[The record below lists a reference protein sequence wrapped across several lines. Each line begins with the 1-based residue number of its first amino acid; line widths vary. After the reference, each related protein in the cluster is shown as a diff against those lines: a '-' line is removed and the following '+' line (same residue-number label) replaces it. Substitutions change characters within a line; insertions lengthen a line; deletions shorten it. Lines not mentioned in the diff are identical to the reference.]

1 MAANMYDQAAQAQFI
16 NTYAPINFGELY
28 RIGAA
33 QKAAIDEAA
42 QQFGAQ
48 LQKFNEFQSPSLI
61 DTQRY
66 YDLTVGRNDFQN
78 AINQMVSNPDALK
91 DAAFRSQLQSMIN
104 SVDYVALS
112 NLKSSRD
119 AMLKRQEI
127 NQKLMLENRFNPLWH
142 DVDFANY
149 DTLGS
154 KKIFDDITPLPYM
167 SVRELVEPY
176 VNNLKGEFLGS
187 KNGFLWNGVTDE
199 MTDAQLQKNL
209 SSIQNTP
216 QYQKYL
222 ETYQK
227 MGLNPEQAQQQLL
240 NEIYTAGREYTWNKA
255 DRDPVAIEN
264 MRLQRKYASAANTA
278 NNLLNLTRVL
288 ESDATRNHLLRFTN
302 LTPQEVDAF
311 AEQGFKALSPEKQ
324 QEVLNLKNPGYVES
338 KMKNYYDQVLKDTRR
353 RSTAENAV
361 IDLMSTPIS
370 YEASDKY
377 AAYGTTGKQ
386 DKDGFYTANNSSNFK
401 LAKELVYNT
410 IGKDTD
416 KGLQKFISL
425 WNDGN
430 NFSNFKISSDQRM
443 ISDGNDIYI
452 VKHAYIPEDQL
463 LKARIDRKSL
473 SALGTPVTVD
483 AGPKTTERYD
493 NRGNLE
499 STTTS
504 SSTPV
509 KTIRITVLQQLPRS
523 GEAAITSDAA
533 WMDKNL
539 GIQTKTQD
547 IQDMLSQEENL

>member
-1 MAANMYDQAAQAQFI
+1 MAVNMYDQAAQAQFI

-48 LQKFNEFQSPSLI
+48 LQRFNEFQSPSLI

-104 SVDYVALS
+104 SVDYAALS
-112 NLKSSRD
+112 ILKSSRD

-127 NQKLMLENRFNPLWH
+127 NQKLMLENRFNLLWH

-222 ETYQK
+222 EIYQK

-255 DRDPVAIEN
+255 DRDPIAIEN

-288 ESDATRNHLLRFTN
+288 ESDATRNHLLKFTN

-311 AEQGFKALSPEKQ
+311 AEQGFKALTPEKQ
-324 QEVLNLKNPGYVES
+324 QEVLRLKDPGYVENQ
-338 KMKNYYDQVLKDTRR
+338 MKNYYDSVLKDTRR

-386 DKDGFYTANNSSNFK
+386 DRDGFYTANNSSNFK
-401 LAKELVYNT
+401 LAKELVYKT
-410 IGKDTD
+410 IGEEAD

-443 ISDGNDIYI
+443 ISDGKDIYV

>member
-16 NTYAPINFGELY
+16 NTYVPINFGELY

-33 QKAAIDEAA
+33 QKAAVDEAA

-48 LQKFNEFQSPSLI
+48 LQKFGEFQSPSQI

-66 YDLTVGRNDFQN
+66 YDLTIGREDFQN
-78 AINQMVSNPDALK
+78 AINQMVANPDYLK
-91 DAAFRSQLQSMIN
+91 DAANRSQLQSMIN
-104 SVDYVALS
+104 SVDYSTLS

-127 NQKLMLENRFNPLWH
+127 NQRLMLENRFNPLWH

-149 DTLGS
+149 DTVNS
-154 KKIFDDITPLPYM
+154 KIFDDITPLPYM
-167 SVRELVEPY
+167 SIRELVEPY
-176 VNNLKGEFLGS
+176 VNNLKGEFLGA

-199 MTDAQLQKNL
+199 MTDAQLQNNL

-227 MGLNPEQAQQQLL
+227 MGLSPEQAQQQLL

-255 DRDPVAIEN
+255 DRDPMAIEN

-278 NNLLNLTRVL
+278 SNLLNLTRVL
-288 ESDATRNHLLRFTN
+288 ESDATRNHLLKFTN

-311 AEQGFKALSPEKQ
+311 AEQGFKALTPEKQ
-324 QEVLNLKNPGYVES
+324 QEVLRLKDPGYVENQ
-338 KMKNYYDQVLKDTRR
+338 MKNYYDSVLKDTRR

-386 DKDGFYTANNSSNFK
+386 DRDGFYTANNSSNFK
-401 LAKELVYNT
+401 LAKELVYKT
-410 IGKDTD
+410 IGEEAD

-443 ISDGNDIYI
+443 ISDGKDIYV

>member
-16 NTYAPINFGELY
+16 NTYVPINFGELY

-33 QKAAIDEAA
+33 QKAAVDEAA
-42 QQFGAQ
+42 QQFGTQ
-48 LQKFNEFQSPSLI
+48 LQKFGEFQSPSQI

-66 YDLTVGRNDFQN
+66 YDLTIGRQDFQN

-104 SVDYVALS
+104 SVDYGTLS
-112 NLKSSRD
+112 NLRSSRD

-127 NQKLMLENRFNPLWH
+127 NQKLMLENRFNLLWH
-142 DVDFANY
+142 YVDFANY
-149 DTLGS
+149 DTVNS
-154 KKIFDDITPLPYM
+154 KIFDDITPLPYM

-176 VNNLKGEFLGS
+176 VNNLKGEFLGA

-222 ETYQK
+222 EIYQK

-255 DRDPVAIEN
+255 DRDPMAIEN

-288 ESDATRNHLLRFTN
+288 ESDATRNHLLKFAN

-410 IGKDTD
+410 IGKDAD

-443 ISDGNDIYI
+443 ISDGNDIYV

>member
-1 MAANMYDQAAQAQFI
+1 MTANMYDQAAQAQFI
-16 NTYAPINFGELY
+16 NTYVPINFGELY

-33 QKAAIDEAA
+33 QKAAVDEAA
-42 QQFGAQ
+42 QQFGTQ
-48 LQKFNEFQSPSLI
+48 LQKFGEFQSPSQV

-66 YDLTVGRNDFQN
+66 YDLTIGRQDFQN

-104 SVDYVALS
+104 SVDYGTLS
-112 NLKSSRD
+112 NLRSSRD
-119 AMLKRQEI
+119 AMLKRQEV

-149 DTLGS
+149 DTVNS
-154 KKIFDDITPLPYM
+154 KIFDDITPLPYM
-167 SVRELVEPY
+167 SIRELVEPY
-176 VNNLKGEFLGS
+176 VNNLKGEFLGA

-255 DRDPVAIEN
+255 DRDPMAIEN

-288 ESDATRNHLLRFTN
+288 ESDATRNHLLKFTN

-410 IGKDTD
+410 IGKDAD

-443 ISDGNDIYI
+443 ISDGNDIYV

>member
-127 NQKLMLENRFNPLWH
+127 NQKLMLENRFNLLWH
-142 DVDFANY
+142 YVDFANY

-154 KKIFDDITPLPYM
+154 KKIFDDITPIPYM

-410 IGKDTD
+410 IGKDAD

>member
-16 NTYAPINFGELY
+16 NTYVPINFGELY

-48 LQKFNEFQSPSLI
+48 LQKFGEFQSPSQI

-66 YDLTVGRNDFQN
+66 YDLTIGREDFQN
-78 AINQMVSNPDALK
+78 AINQMVANPDYLK
-91 DAAFRSQLQSMIN
+91 DAANRSQLQSMIN
-104 SVDYVALS
+104 SVDYSTLS

-127 NQKLMLENRFNPLWH
+127 NQRLMLENRFNPLWH

-149 DTLGS
+149 DTVNS
-154 KKIFDDITPLPYM
+154 KIFDDITPLPYM
-167 SVRELVEPY
+167 SIRELVEPY
-176 VNNLKGEFLGS
+176 VNNLKGEFLGA

-199 MTDAQLQKNL
+199 MTDAQLQNNL

-227 MGLNPEQAQQQLL
+227 MGLSPEQAQQQLL

-255 DRDPVAIEN
+255 DRDPMAIEN

-278 NNLLNLTRVL
+278 SNLLNLTRVL
-288 ESDATRNHLLRFTN
+288 ESDATRNHLLKFTN

-311 AEQGFKALSPEKQ
+311 AEQGFKALTPEKQ
-324 QEVLNLKNPGYVES
+324 QEVLRLKDPGYVENQ
-338 KMKNYYDQVLKDTRR
+338 MKNYYDSVLKDTRR

-386 DKDGFYTANNSSNFK
+386 DRDGFYTANNSSNFK
-401 LAKELVYNT
+401 LAKELVYKT
-410 IGKDTD
+410 IGEEAD

-443 ISDGNDIYI
+443 ISDGKDIYV

-499 STTTS
+499 STTIS

-509 KTIRITVLQQLPRS
+509 KSIRITVLQQLPRS

>member
-16 NTYAPINFGELY
+16 NTYVPINFGELY

-33 QKAAIDEAA
+33 QKAAVDEAA
-42 QQFGAQ
+42 QQFGTQ
-48 LQKFNEFQSPSLI
+48 LQKFGEFQSPSQV

-66 YDLTVGRNDFQN
+66 YDLTIGRQDFQN

-104 SVDYVALS
+104 SVDYGTLS
-112 NLKSSRD
+112 NLRSSRD
-119 AMLKRQEI
+119 AMLKRQEV

-149 DTLGS
+149 DTVNS
-154 KKIFDDITPLPYM
+154 KIFDDITPLPYM
-167 SVRELVEPY
+167 SIRELVEPY
-176 VNNLKGEFLGS
+176 VNNLKGEFLGA
-187 KNGFLWNGVTDE
+187 KNGLLWNGVTDE

-255 DRDPVAIEN
+255 DRDPMAIEN

-288 ESDATRNHLLRFTN
+288 ESDATRNHLLKFTN

-410 IGKDTD
+410 IGKDAD

-443 ISDGNDIYI
+443 ISDGNDIYV

-547 IQDMLSQEENL
+547 IQNMLSQEENL

>member
-16 NTYAPINFGELY
+16 NTYVPINFGELY

-33 QKAAIDEAA
+33 QKAAVDEAA
-42 QQFGAQ
+42 QQFGTQ
-48 LQKFNEFQSPSLI
+48 LQKFGEFQSPSQI

-66 YDLTVGRNDFQN
+66 YDLTIGRQDFQN

-104 SVDYVALS
+104 SVDYGTLS
-112 NLKSSRD
+112 NLRSSRD
-119 AMLKRQEI
+119 AMLKRQEV

-149 DTLGS
+149 DTVNS
-154 KKIFDDITPLPYM
+154 KIFDDIAPLPYM

-176 VNNLKGEFLGS
+176 VNNLKGEFLGA

-255 DRDPVAIEN
+255 GRDPMAIEN

-288 ESDATRNHLLRFTN
+288 ESDATRNHLLKFTN

-410 IGKDTD
+410 IGKDAD

-443 ISDGNDIYI
+443 ISDGNDIYV

>member
-16 NTYAPINFGELY
+16 NTYVPINFGELY

-33 QKAAIDEAA
+33 QKAAVDEAA
-42 QQFGAQ
+42 QQFGTQ
-48 LQKFNEFQSPSLI
+48 LQKFGEFQSPSQI

-66 YDLTVGRNDFQN
+66 YDLTIGRQDFQN

-104 SVDYVALS
+104 SVDYGTLS
-112 NLKSSRD
+112 NLRSSRD
-119 AMLKRQEI
+119 AMLKRQEV

-149 DTLGS
+149 DTVNS
-154 KKIFDDITPLPYM
+154 KIFDDITPLPYM

-176 VNNLKGEFLGS
+176 VNNLEGEFLGA
-187 KNGFLWNGVTDE
+187 KNGFLWHGVTDE

-240 NEIYTAGREYTWNKA
+240 NEIYTAGREYTRNKA
-255 DRDPVAIEN
+255 VRDPMAIEN

-288 ESDATRNHLLRFTN
+288 ESDATRNHLLKFTN

-410 IGKDTD
+410 IGKDAD

-430 NFSNFKISSDQRM
+430 NFSNFKISSDQRT

>member
-1 MAANMYDQAAQAQFI
+1 MTANMYDQAAQAQFI
-16 NTYAPINFGELY
+16 NTYVPINFGELY

-33 QKAAIDEAA
+33 QKAAVDEAA
-42 QQFGAQ
+42 QQFGTQ
-48 LQKFNEFQSPSLI
+48 LQKFGEFQSPSQI

-66 YDLTVGRNDFQN
+66 YDLTIGRQDFQN

-104 SVDYVALS
+104 SVDYGTLS
-112 NLKSSRD
+112 NLRSSRD

-127 NQKLMLENRFNPLWH
+127 NQKLMLENRFNLLWH

-149 DTLGS
+149 DTVNS
-154 KKIFDDITPLPYM
+154 KIFDDITPLPYM

-176 VNNLKGEFLGS
+176 VNNLKGEFLGA

-255 DRDPVAIEN
+255 DRDPMAIEN

-288 ESDATRNHLLRFTN
+288 ESDATRNHLLKFTN

-410 IGKDTD
+410 IGKDAD

-443 ISDGNDIYI
+443 ISDGNDIYV

>member
-16 NTYAPINFGELY
+16 NTYVPINFGELY

-33 QKAAIDEAA
+33 QKAAVDEAA
-42 QQFGAQ
+42 QQFGTQ
-48 LQKFNEFQSPSLI
+48 LQKFGEFQSPSQI

-66 YDLTVGRNDFQN
+66 YDLTIGRQDFQN

-104 SVDYVALS
+104 SVDYGTLS
-112 NLKSSRD
+112 NLRSSRD
-119 AMLKRQEI
+119 AMLKRQEV

-149 DTLGS
+149 DTVNS
-154 KKIFDDITPLPYM
+154 KIFDDITPLPYM

-176 VNNLKGEFLGS
+176 VNNLKGEFLGA

-255 DRDPVAIEN
+255 DRDPMAIEN

-288 ESDATRNHLLRFTN
+288 ESDATRNHLLKFTN

-324 QEVLNLKNPGYVES
+324 QEVLNLKKPGYVES
-338 KMKNYYDQVLKDTRR
+338 KMKNYYDQILKDTRR

-410 IGKDTD
+410 IGKDAD

-443 ISDGNDIYI
+443 ISDGNDIYV

>member
-16 NTYAPINFGELY
+16 NTYVPINFGELY

-33 QKAAIDEAA
+33 QKAAVDGAA
-42 QQFGAQ
+42 QQFGTQ
-48 LQKFNEFQSPSLI
+48 LQKFGEFQSPSQI

-66 YDLTVGRNDFQN
+66 YDLTIGRQDFQN

-104 SVDYVALS
+104 SVDYGTLS
-112 NLKSSRD
+112 NLRSSRD
-119 AMLKRQEI
+119 AMLKRQEV

-149 DTLGS
+149 DTVNS
-154 KKIFDDITPLPYM
+154 KIFDDITPLPYM

-176 VNNLKGEFLGS
+176 VNNLKGEFLGA

-255 DRDPVAIEN
+255 DKDPMATEN

-288 ESDATRNHLLRFTN
+288 ESDATRNHLLKFTN

-410 IGKDTD
+410 IGKDAD

-443 ISDGNDIYI
+443 ISDGNDIYV

>member
-16 NTYAPINFGELY
+16 NTYVPINFGELY

-33 QKAAIDEAA
+33 QKAAVDEAA
-42 QQFGAQ
+42 QQFGTQ
-48 LQKFNEFQSPSLI
+48 LQKFGEFQSPSQI

-66 YDLTVGRNDFQN
+66 YDLTIGRQDFQN

-104 SVDYVALS
+104 SVDYGTLS
-112 NLKSSRD
+112 NLRSSRD
-119 AMLKRQEI
+119 AMLKRQEV

-149 DTLGS
+149 DTVNS
-154 KKIFDDITPLPYM
+154 KIFDDITPLPYM

-176 VNNLKGEFLGS
+176 VNNLKGEFLGA

-255 DRDPVAIEN
+255 DRDPMAIEN

-288 ESDATRNHLLRFTN
+288 ESDATRNHLLKFTN

-410 IGKDTD
+410 IGKDAD
-416 KGLQKFISL
+416 KVLQKFISL

-452 VKHAYIPEDQL
+452 VKYAYIPEDQL

-473 SALGTPVTVD
+473 SDLGTPVTVD

>member
-48 LQKFNEFQSPSLI
+48 LQRFNEFQSPSLI

-104 SVDYVALS
+104 SVDYAALS

-199 MTDAQLQKNL
+199 MTDAQLQRNL

-255 DRDPVAIEN
+255 DRDPMAIEN
-264 MRLQRKYASAANTA
+264 MRLQRKYASAASTA

-288 ESDATRNHLLRFTN
+288 ESDATRNHLLKFTN

-311 AEQGFKALSPEKQ
+311 AEQGFKALTPEKQ
-324 QEVLNLKNPGYVES
+324 QEVLRLKDPSYVENQ
-338 KMKNYYDQVLKDTRR
+338 MKNYYDSVLKDTRR

-386 DKDGFYTANNSSNFK
+386 DREGFYTANNSSNFK
-401 LAKELVYNT
+401 LAKELVYKT
-410 IGKDTD
+410 IGEEAD

-443 ISDGNDIYI
+443 ISDGKDIYV

>member
-16 NTYAPINFGELY
+16 NTYVPINFGELY

-33 QKAAIDEAA
+33 QKAAVDEAA
-42 QQFGAQ
+42 QQFGTQ
-48 LQKFNEFQSPSLI
+48 LQKFGEFQSPSQI

-66 YDLTVGRNDFQN
+66 YDLTIGRQDFQN

-104 SVDYVALS
+104 SVDYGTLS
-112 NLKSSRD
+112 NLRSSRD
-119 AMLKRQEI
+119 AMLKRQEV
-127 NQKLMLENRFNPLWH
+127 NQKLMLENRFNLLWH
-142 DVDFANY
+142 YVDFANY
-149 DTLGS
+149 DTVNS
-154 KKIFDDITPLPYM
+154 KIFDDITPLPYM

-176 VNNLKGEFLGS
+176 VNNLKGEFLGA

-255 DRDPVAIEN
+255 DRDPMAIEN

-288 ESDATRNHLLRFTN
+288 ESDATRNHLLKFTN

-410 IGKDTD
+410 IGKDAD

-443 ISDGNDIYI
+443 ISDGNDIYV

>member
-16 NTYAPINFGELY
+16 NTYVPINFGELY

-33 QKAAIDEAA
+33 QKAAVDEAA

-48 LQKFNEFQSPSLI
+48 LQKFGEFQSPSQI

-66 YDLTVGRNDFQN
+66 YDLTIGRQDFQN

-104 SVDYVALS
+104 SVDYGTLS
-112 NLKSSRD
+112 NLRSSRD
-119 AMLKRQEI
+119 AMLKRQEV
-127 NQKLMLENRFNPLWH
+127 NLKLMLENRFNPLWH

-149 DTLGS
+149 DTVNS
-154 KKIFDDITPLPYM
+154 KIFDDITPLPYM

-176 VNNLKGEFLGS
+176 VNNLKGEFLGA

-255 DRDPVAIEN
+255 DRDPMAIEN

-288 ESDATRNHLLRFTN
+288 ESDATRNHLLKFTN

-410 IGKDTD
+410 IGKDAD

-443 ISDGNDIYI
+443 ISDGNDIYV

>member
-16 NTYAPINFGELY
+16 NTYVPINFGELY

-33 QKAAIDEAA
+33 QKAAVDEAA

-48 LQKFNEFQSPSLI
+48 LQKFGEFQSPSQI

-66 YDLTVGRNDFQN
+66 YDLTIGREDFQN
-78 AINQMVSNPDALK
+78 AINQMVANPDYLK
-91 DAAFRSQLQSMIN
+91 DAANRSQLQSMIN
-104 SVDYVALS
+104 SVDYSTLS

-127 NQKLMLENRFNPLWH
+127 NQRLMLENRFNPLWH

-149 DTLGS
+149 DTVNS
-154 KKIFDDITPLPYM
+154 KIFDDITPLPYM
-167 SVRELVEPY
+167 SIRELVEPY
-176 VNNLKGEFLGS
+176 VNNLKGEFLGA

-199 MTDAQLQKNL
+199 MTDAQLQNNL

-227 MGLNPEQAQQQLL
+227 MGLSPEQAQQQLL

-255 DRDPVAIEN
+255 DRDPMAIEN

-278 NNLLNLTRVL
+278 SNLLNLTRVL
-288 ESDATRNHLLRFTN
+288 ESDATRNHLLKFTN

-311 AEQGFKALSPEKQ
+311 AEQGFKALTPEKQ
-324 QEVLNLKNPGYVES
+324 QEVLRLKDPGYVENQ
-338 KMKNYYDQVLKDTRR
+338 MKNYYDSVLRDTRR

-386 DKDGFYTANNSSNFK
+386 DRDGFYTANNSSNFK
-401 LAKELVYNT
+401 LAKELVYKT
-410 IGKDTD
+410 IGEEAD

-443 ISDGNDIYI
+443 ISDGKDIYV

-509 KTIRITVLQQLPRS
+509 KSIRITVLQQLPRS

>member
-16 NTYAPINFGELY
+16 NTYVPINFGELY

-33 QKAAIDEAA
+33 QKAAVDEAA
-42 QQFGAQ
+42 QQFGTQ
-48 LQKFNEFQSPSLI
+48 LQKFGEFQSPSQV

-66 YDLTVGRNDFQN
+66 YDLTIGRQDFQN

-104 SVDYVALS
+104 SVDYGTLS
-112 NLKSSRD
+112 NLRSSRD
-119 AMLKRQEI
+119 AMLKRQEV

-149 DTLGS
+149 DTVNS
-154 KKIFDDITPLPYM
+154 KIFDDITPLPYM
-167 SVRELVEPY
+167 SIRELVEPY
-176 VNNLKGEFLGS
+176 VNNLKGEFLGA

-255 DRDPVAIEN
+255 DRDPMAIEN

-288 ESDATRNHLLRFTN
+288 ESDATRNHLLKFTN

-410 IGKDTD
+410 IGKDAD

-443 ISDGNDIYI
+443 ISDGNDIYV

-499 STTTS
+499 STTIS

>member
-16 NTYAPINFGELY
+16 NTYVPINFGELY

-33 QKAAIDEAA
+33 QKAAVDEAA

-48 LQKFNEFQSPSLI
+48 LQKFGEFQSPSQI

-66 YDLTVGRNDFQN
+66 YDLTIGREDFQN
-78 AINQMVSNPDALK
+78 AINQMVANPDYLK
-91 DAAFRSQLQSMIN
+91 DAANRSQLQSMIN
-104 SVDYVALS
+104 SVDYSTLS

-127 NQKLMLENRFNPLWH
+127 NQRLMLENRFNPLWH

-149 DTLGS
+149 DTVNS
-154 KKIFDDITPLPYM
+154 KIFDDITPLPYM
-167 SVRELVEPY
+167 SIRELVEPY
-176 VNNLKGEFLGS
+176 VNNLKGEFLGT

-199 MTDAQLQKNL
+199 MTDAQLQNNL

-227 MGLNPEQAQQQLL
+227 MGLSSEQAQQQLL

-255 DRDPVAIEN
+255 DRDPMAIEN

-278 NNLLNLTRVL
+278 SNLLNLTRVL
-288 ESDATRNHLLRFTN
+288 ESDATRNHLLKFTN

-311 AEQGFKALSPEKQ
+311 AEQGFKALTPEKQ
-324 QEVLNLKNPGYVES
+324 QEVLRLKDPGYVENQ
-338 KMKNYYDQVLKDTRR
+338 MKNYYDSVLKDTRR

-386 DKDGFYTANNSSNFK
+386 DRDGFYTANNSSNFK
-401 LAKELVYNT
+401 LAKELVYKT
-410 IGKDTD
+410 IGEEAD

-443 ISDGNDIYI
+443 ISDGKDIYV

>member
-16 NTYAPINFGELY
+16 NTYVPINFGELY

-33 QKAAIDEAA
+33 QKAAVDEAA
-42 QQFGAQ
+42 QQFGTQ
-48 LQKFNEFQSPSLI
+48 LQKFGEFQSPSQI

-66 YDLTVGRNDFQN
+66 YDLTIGRQDFQN

-104 SVDYVALS
+104 SVDYGTLS
-112 NLKSSRD
+112 NLRSSRD
-119 AMLKRQEI
+119 AMLKRQEV
-127 NQKLMLENRFNPLWH
+127 NQKLMLENRFNLLWH
-142 DVDFANY
+142 YVDFANY
-149 DTLGS
+149 DTVNS
-154 KKIFDDITPLPYM
+154 KIFDDITPLPYM

-176 VNNLKGEFLGS
+176 VNNLKGEFLGA

-255 DRDPVAIEN
+255 DRDPMAIEN

-288 ESDATRNHLLRFTN
+288 ESDATRNHLLKFTN
-302 LTPQEVDAF
+302 LAPQEVDAF

-410 IGKDTD
+410 IGKDAD

-443 ISDGNDIYI
+443 ISDGNDIYV
-452 VKHAYIPEDQL
+452 VKYAYIPEDQL

-509 KTIRITVLQQLPRS
+509 KTIKITVLQQLPRS

>member
-16 NTYAPINFGELY
+16 NTYVPINFGELY

-33 QKAAIDEAA
+33 QKAAVDEAA
-42 QQFGAQ
+42 QQFGTQ
-48 LQKFNEFQSPSLI
+48 LQKFGEFQSPSQI

-66 YDLTVGRNDFQN
+66 YDLTIGRQDFQN

-104 SVDYVALS
+104 SVDYGTLS
-112 NLKSSRD
+112 NLRSSRD
-119 AMLKRQEI
+119 AMLKRQEV

-149 DTLGS
+149 DTVNS
-154 KKIFDDITPLPYM
+154 KIFDDITPLPYM

-176 VNNLKGEFLGS
+176 VNNLKGEFLGA

-255 DRDPVAIEN
+255 DRDPMAIEN

-288 ESDATRNHLLRFTN
+288 ESDATRNHLLKFTN
-302 LTPQEVDAF
+302 LAPQEVDAF

-410 IGKDTD
+410 IGKDAD

-443 ISDGNDIYI
+443 ISDGNDIYV

-547 IQDMLSQEENL
+547 IQDMLSQKENL

>member
-16 NTYAPINFGELY
+16 NTYVPINFGELY

-33 QKAAIDEAA
+33 QKAAVDEAA
-42 QQFGAQ
+42 QQFGTQ
-48 LQKFNEFQSPSLI
+48 LQKFGEFQSPSQI

-66 YDLTVGRNDFQN
+66 YDLTIGRQDFQN

-104 SVDYVALS
+104 SVDYGTLS
-112 NLKSSRD
+112 NLRSSRD
-119 AMLKRQEI
+119 AMLKRQEV

-149 DTLGS
+149 DTVNS
-154 KKIFDDITPLPYM
+154 KIFDDITPLPYM

-176 VNNLKGEFLGS
+176 VNNLKGEFLGA

-255 DRDPVAIEN
+255 DRDSMAIEN

-288 ESDATRNHLLRFTN
+288 ESDATRNHLLKFTN

-410 IGKDTD
+410 IGKDAD

-463 LKARIDRKSL
+463 LKARIDRKLL

>member
-16 NTYAPINFGELY
+16 NTYVPINFGELY

-33 QKAAIDEAA
+33 QKAAVDEAA
-42 QQFGAQ
+42 QQFGTQ
-48 LQKFNEFQSPSLI
+48 LQKFGEFQSPSQI

-66 YDLTVGRNDFQN
+66 YDLTIGRQDFQN

-104 SVDYVALS
+104 SVDYGTLS
-112 NLKSSRD
+112 NLRSSRD
-119 AMLKRQEI
+119 AMLKRQEV

-149 DTLGS
+149 DTVNS
-154 KKIFDDITPLPYM
+154 KIFDDITPLPYM

-176 VNNLKGEFLGS
+176 VNNLKGEFLGA

-255 DRDPVAIEN
+255 DRDPMAIEN

-288 ESDATRNHLLRFTN
+288 ESDATRNHLLKFTN

-410 IGKDTD
+410 IGKDAD

>member
-16 NTYAPINFGELY
+16 NTYVPINFGELY

-33 QKAAIDEAA
+33 QKAAVDEAA
-42 QQFGAQ
+42 QQFGTQ
-48 LQKFNEFQSPSLI
+48 LQKFGEFQSPSQI

-66 YDLTVGRNDFQN
+66 YDLTIGRQDFQN

-104 SVDYVALS
+104 SVDYGTLS
-112 NLKSSRD
+112 NLRSSRD
-119 AMLKRQEI
+119 AMLKRQEV

-149 DTLGS
+149 DTVNS
-154 KKIFDDITPLPYM
+154 KIFDDIAPLPYM

-176 VNNLKGEFLGS
+176 VNNLKGEFLGA

-255 DRDPVAIEN
+255 DRDPMAIEN

-288 ESDATRNHLLRFTN
+288 ESDATRNHLLKFTN

-377 AAYGTTGKQ
+377 AAYGATGKQ

-410 IGKDTD
+410 IGKDAD

-443 ISDGNDIYI
+443 ISDGNDIYV
-452 VKHAYIPEDQL
+452 VKYAYIPEDQL

>member
-410 IGKDTD
+410 IGKDAD

-499 STTTS
+499 SITAS

>member
-16 NTYAPINFGELY
+16 NTYVPINFGELY

-33 QKAAIDEAA
+33 QKAAVDEAA
-42 QQFGAQ
+42 QQFGTQ
-48 LQKFNEFQSPSLI
+48 LQKFGEFQSPSQI

-66 YDLTVGRNDFQN
+66 YDLTIGRQDFQN

-104 SVDYVALS
+104 SVDYGTLS
-112 NLKSSRD
+112 NLRSSRD

-127 NQKLMLENRFNPLWH
+127 NQKLMLENRFNLLWH
-142 DVDFANY
+142 YVDFANY
-149 DTLGS
+149 DTVNS
-154 KKIFDDITPLPYM
+154 KIFDDITPLPYM
-167 SVRELVEPY
+167 SIRELVEPY
-176 VNNLKGEFLGS
+176 VNNLKGEFLGA

-255 DRDPVAIEN
+255 DRDPMAIEN

-288 ESDATRNHLLRFTN
+288 ESDATRNHLLKFTN

-410 IGKDTD
+410 IGKDAD

-443 ISDGNDIYI
+443 ISDGNDIYA

>member
-16 NTYAPINFGELY
+16 NTYVPINFGELY

-33 QKAAIDEAA
+33 QKAAVDEAA
-42 QQFGAQ
+42 QQFGTQ
-48 LQKFNEFQSPSLI
+48 LQKFGEFQSPSQI

-66 YDLTVGRNDFQN
+66 YDLTIGRQDFQN

-104 SVDYVALS
+104 SVDYGTLS
-112 NLKSSRD
+112 NLRSSRD
-119 AMLKRQEI
+119 AMLKRQEV

-149 DTLGS
+149 DTVNS
-154 KKIFDDITPLPYM
+154 KIFDDIAPLPYM
-167 SVRELVEPY
+167 SIRELVEPY
-176 VNNLKGEFLGS
+176 VNNLKGEFLGA

-255 DRDPVAIEN
+255 DRDPMAIEN

-288 ESDATRNHLLRFTN
+288 ESDATRNHLLKFTN

-377 AAYGTTGKQ
+377 AAYSTTGKQ

-410 IGKDTD
+410 IGKDAD

-443 ISDGNDIYI
+443 ISDGNDIYV
-452 VKHAYIPEDQL
+452 VKYAYIPEDQL

>member
-16 NTYAPINFGELY
+16 NTYVPINFGELY

-33 QKAAIDEAA
+33 QKAAVDEAA
-42 QQFGAQ
+42 QQFGTQ
-48 LQKFNEFQSPSLI
+48 LQKFGEFQSPSQI

-66 YDLTVGRNDFQN
+66 YDLTIGRQDFQN

-104 SVDYVALS
+104 SVDYGTLS
-112 NLKSSRD
+112 NLRSSRD
-119 AMLKRQEI
+119 AMLKRQEV

-149 DTLGS
+149 NTVNS
-154 KKIFDDITPLPYM
+154 KIFDDIAPLPYM

-176 VNNLKGEFLGS
+176 VNNLKGEFLGA

-222 ETYQK
+222 KTYQK
-227 MGLNPEQAQQQLL
+227 MGLNLEQAQQQLL

-255 DRDPVAIEN
+255 DRDPMAIEN

-288 ESDATRNHLLRFTN
+288 ESDATRNHLLKFTN

-410 IGKDTD
+410 IGKDAD

-443 ISDGNDIYI
+443 ISDGNDIYV

>member
-16 NTYAPINFGELY
+16 NTYVPINFGELY

-33 QKAAIDEAA
+33 QKAAVDEAA
-42 QQFGAQ
+42 QQFGTQ
-48 LQKFNEFQSPSLI
+48 LQKFGEFQSPSQV

-66 YDLTVGRNDFQN
+66 YDLTIGRQDFQN

-104 SVDYVALS
+104 SVDYGTLS
-112 NLKSSRD
+112 NLRSSRD
-119 AMLKRQEI
+119 AMLKRQEV
-127 NQKLMLENRFNPLWH
+127 NRKLMLENRFNPLWH

-149 DTLGS
+149 DTVNS
-154 KKIFDDITPLPYM
+154 KIFDDITPLPYM
-167 SVRELVEPY
+167 SIRELVEPY
-176 VNNLKGEFLGS
+176 VNNLKGEFLGA

-255 DRDPVAIEN
+255 DRDPMAIEN

-288 ESDATRNHLLRFTN
+288 ESDATRNHLLKFTN

-410 IGKDTD
+410 IGKDAD

-443 ISDGNDIYI
+443 ISDGNDIYV

>member
-16 NTYAPINFGELY
+16 NTYVPINFGELY

-33 QKAAIDEAA
+33 QKAAVDEAA
-42 QQFGAQ
+42 QQFGTQ
-48 LQKFNEFQSPSLI
+48 LQKFGEFQSPSQI

-66 YDLTVGRNDFQN
+66 YDLTIGRQDFQN

-104 SVDYVALS
+104 SVDYGTLS
-112 NLKSSRD
+112 NLRSSRD
-119 AMLKRQEI
+119 AMLKRQEV

-149 DTLGS
+149 DTVNS
-154 KKIFDDITPLPYM
+154 KIFDDITPLPYM

-176 VNNLKGEFLGS
+176 VNNLKGEFLGA

-255 DRDPVAIEN
+255 DRDP
-264 MRLQRKYASAANTA
+264 KYASAANTA

-288 ESDATRNHLLRFTN
+288 ESDATRNHLLKFTN

-410 IGKDTD
+410 IGKDAD

-443 ISDGNDIYI
+443 ISDGNDIYV

-547 IQDMLSQEENL
+547 IQDMLSQEENF

>member
-16 NTYAPINFGELY
+16 NTYVPINFGELY

-33 QKAAIDEAA
+33 QKAAVDEAA
-42 QQFGAQ
+42 QQFGTQ
-48 LQKFNEFQSPSLI
+48 LQKFGEFQSPSQI

-66 YDLTVGRNDFQN
+66 YDLTIGRQDFQN

-91 DAAFRSQLQSMIN
+91 GAAFRSQLQSMIN
-104 SVDYVALS
+104 SVDYGTLS
-112 NLKSSRD
+112 NLRSSRD
-119 AMLKRQEI
+119 AMLKRQEV

-149 DTLGS
+149 DTVNS
-154 KKIFDDITPLPYM
+154 KIFDDIAPLPYM

-176 VNNLKGEFLGS
+176 VNNLKGEFLGA

-240 NEIYTAGREYTWNKA
+240 NEIYTAGRGYTWNKA
-255 DRDPVAIEN
+255 DRDPMAIEN

-288 ESDATRNHLLRFTN
+288 ESDATRNHLLKFTN

-410 IGKDTD
+410 IGKDAD
-416 KGLQKFISL
+416 KVLQKFISL

-443 ISDGNDIYI
+443 ISDGNDIYV
-452 VKHAYIPEDQL
+452 VKYAYIPEDQL

-473 SALGTPVTVD
+473 SVLGTPVTVD

-533 WMDKNL
+533 WMNKNL

>member
-16 NTYAPINFGELY
+16 NTYVPINFGELY
-28 RIGAA
+28 RIGTA
-33 QKAAIDEAA
+33 QKAAVDEAA
-42 QQFGAQ
+42 QQFGTQ
-48 LQKFNEFQSPSLI
+48 LQKFGEFQSPSQI

-66 YDLTVGRNDFQN
+66 YDLTIGRQDFQN

-104 SVDYVALS
+104 SVDYGTLS
-112 NLKSSRD
+112 NLRSSRD
-119 AMLKRQEI
+119 AMLKRQEV

-149 DTLGS
+149 DTVNS
-154 KKIFDDITPLPYM
+154 KIFDDITPLPYM

-176 VNNLKGEFLGS
+176 VNNLKGEFLGA

-255 DRDPVAIEN
+255 DRDPMAIEN

-288 ESDATRNHLLRFTN
+288 ESDATRNHLLKFTN

-410 IGKDTD
+410 IGKDAD

>member
-16 NTYAPINFGELY
+16 NTYVPINFGELY

-33 QKAAIDEAA
+33 QKAAVDEAA

-48 LQKFNEFQSPSLI
+48 LQKFGEFQSPSQI

-66 YDLTVGRNDFQN
+66 YDLTIGREDFQN
-78 AINQMVSNPDALK
+78 AINQMVANPDYLK
-91 DAAFRSQLQSMIN
+91 DAANRSQLQSMIN
-104 SVDYVALS
+104 SVDYSTLS

-127 NQKLMLENRFNPLWH
+127 NQRLMLENRFNLLWH
-142 DVDFANY
+142 YVDFANY
-149 DTLGS
+149 DTVNS
-154 KKIFDDITPLPYM
+154 KIFDDITPLPYM
-167 SVRELVEPY
+167 SIRELVEPY
-176 VNNLKGEFLGS
+176 VNNLKGEFLGA

-199 MTDAQLQKNL
+199 MTDAQLQNNL

-227 MGLNPEQAQQQLL
+227 MGLSPEQAQQQLL

-255 DRDPVAIEN
+255 DRDPMAIEN

-278 NNLLNLTRVL
+278 SNLLNLTRVL
-288 ESDATRNHLLRFTN
+288 ESDATRNHLLKFTN

-311 AEQGFKALSPEKQ
+311 AEQGFKALTPEKQ
-324 QEVLNLKNPGYVES
+324 QEVLRLKDPGYIENQ
-338 KMKNYYDQVLKDTRR
+338 MKNYYDSVLKDTRR

-386 DKDGFYTANNSSNFK
+386 DRDGFYTANNSSNFK
-401 LAKELVYNT
+401 LAKELVYKT
-410 IGKDTD
+410 IGEEAD

-443 ISDGNDIYI
+443 ISDGKDIYV

-483 AGPKTTERYD
+483 AGSKTTERYD

>member
-16 NTYAPINFGELY
+16 NTYVPINFGELY

-33 QKAAIDEAA
+33 QKAAVDEAA
-42 QQFGAQ
+42 QQFGTQ
-48 LQKFNEFQSPSLI
+48 LQKFGEFQSPSQI

-66 YDLTVGRNDFQN
+66 YDLTIGRQDFQN

-104 SVDYVALS
+104 SVDYGTLS
-112 NLKSSRD
+112 NLRSSRD
-119 AMLKRQEI
+119 AMLKRQEV

-149 DTLGS
+149 DTVNS
-154 KKIFDDITPLPYM
+154 KIFDDITPLPYM

-176 VNNLKGEFLGS
+176 VNNLKGEFLGA

-255 DRDPVAIEN
+255 DRDPMAIEN

-288 ESDATRNHLLRFTN
+288 ESDATRNHLLKFTN

-410 IGKDTD
+410 IGKDAD

-443 ISDGNDIYI
+443 ISDGNDIYV

-499 STTTS
+499 SITTS
-504 SSTPV
+504 SSTSV

-547 IQDMLSQEENL
+547 IQDMLSQKENL

>member
-16 NTYAPINFGELY
+16 NTYVPINFGELY

-33 QKAAIDEAA
+33 QKAAVDEAA
-42 QQFGAQ
+42 QQFGTQ
-48 LQKFNEFQSPSLI
+48 LQKFGEFQSPSQI

-66 YDLTVGRNDFQN
+66 YDLTIGRQDFQN

-104 SVDYVALS
+104 SVDYGTLS
-112 NLKSSRD
+112 NLRSSRD
-119 AMLKRQEI
+119 AMLKRQEV

-149 DTLGS
+149 DTVNS
-154 KKIFDDITPLPYM
+154 KIFDDITPLPYM

-176 VNNLKGEFLGS
+176 VNNLKGEFLGA

-255 DRDPVAIEN
+255 DRDPMAIEN

-288 ESDATRNHLLRFTN
+288 ESDATRNHLLKFTN
-302 LTPQEVDAF
+302 LTPQEVAAF

-410 IGKDTD
+410 IGKDAD

>member
-104 SVDYVALS
+104 SVDYVSLS

-127 NQKLMLENRFNPLWH
+127 NQKLMLENRFNLLWH
-142 DVDFANY
+142 YVDFANY

-216 QYQKYL
+216 QYQKHL

-410 IGKDTD
+410 IGKDAD

-509 KTIRITVLQQLPRS
+509 KTIRITVLQQLPRR

>member
-16 NTYAPINFGELY
+16 NTYVPINFGELY

-33 QKAAIDEAA
+33 QKAAVDEAA
-42 QQFGAQ
+42 QQFGTQ
-48 LQKFNEFQSPSLI
+48 LQKFGEFQSPSQV

-66 YDLTVGRNDFQN
+66 YDLTIGRQDFQN

-104 SVDYVALS
+104 SVDYGTLS
-112 NLKSSRD
+112 NLRSSRD
-119 AMLKRQEI
+119 AMLKRQEV

-149 DTLGS
+149 DTVNS
-154 KKIFDDITPLPYM
+154 KIFDDITPLPYM

-176 VNNLKGEFLGS
+176 VNNLKGEFLGA

-255 DRDPVAIEN
+255 DRDPMAIEN

-288 ESDATRNHLLRFTN
+288 ESDATRNHLLKFTN

-324 QEVLNLKNPGYVES
+324 QAVLNLKNPGYVES

-410 IGKDTD
+410 IGKDAD

-443 ISDGNDIYI
+443 ISDGNDIYV

>member
-16 NTYAPINFGELY
+16 NTYVPINFGELY

-33 QKAAIDEAA
+33 QKAAVDEAA
-42 QQFGAQ
+42 QQFGTQ
-48 LQKFNEFQSPSLI
+48 LQKFGEFQSPSQV

-66 YDLTVGRNDFQN
+66 YDLTIGRQDFQN

-104 SVDYVALS
+104 SVDYGTLS
-112 NLKSSRD
+112 NLRSSRD
-119 AMLKRQEI
+119 AMLKRQEV

-149 DTLGS
+149 DTVNS
-154 KKIFDDITPLPYM
+154 KIFDDITPLPYM
-167 SVRELVEPY
+167 SIRELVEPY
-176 VNNLKGEFLGS
+176 VNNLKGEFLGA

-255 DRDPVAIEN
+255 DRDPMAIEN

-288 ESDATRNHLLRFTN
+288 ESDATRNHLLKFTN

-410 IGKDTD
+410 IGKDAD
-416 KGLQKFISL
+416 NGLQKFISL

-443 ISDGNDIYI
+443 ISDGNDIYV

>member
-16 NTYAPINFGELY
+16 NTYVPINFGELY

-33 QKAAIDEAA
+33 QKAAVDEAA
-42 QQFGAQ
+42 QQFGTQ
-48 LQKFNEFQSPSLI
+48 LQKFGEFQSPSQI

-66 YDLTVGRNDFQN
+66 YDLTIGRQDFQN

-104 SVDYVALS
+104 SVDYGTLS
-112 NLKSSRD
+112 NLRSSRD
-119 AMLKRQEI
+119 AMLKRQEV

-149 DTLGS
+149 DTVNS
-154 KKIFDDITPLPYM
+154 KIFDDITPLPYM

-176 VNNLKGEFLGS
+176 VNNLKGEFLGA

-199 MTDAQLQKNL
+199 MTDAQLQRNL

-255 DRDPVAIEN
+255 DRDPMAIEN

-288 ESDATRNHLLRFTN
+288 ESDATRNHLLKFTN

-386 DKDGFYTANNSSNFK
+386 DKNGFYTANNSSNFK

-410 IGKDTD
+410 IGKDAD

-443 ISDGNDIYI
+443 ISDGNDIYV